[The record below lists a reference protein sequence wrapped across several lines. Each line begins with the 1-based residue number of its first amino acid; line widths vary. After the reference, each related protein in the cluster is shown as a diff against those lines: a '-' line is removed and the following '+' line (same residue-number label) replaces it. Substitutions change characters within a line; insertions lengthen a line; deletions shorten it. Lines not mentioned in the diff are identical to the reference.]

1 MKKKYNLTRTGLL
14 QQSGEGCHLFAFN
27 SMFGPGTAAECIVA
41 SIKITLNVH
50 ASGHCISTVVGCCS
64 RVLEQQFQALALSLE
79 IVAERSLSM
88 SHRSRSKFVVFIRD
102 CRHARPILITLKPP
116 RKHTLL
122 KTLCVSPRFCFRRN
136 EIPLR
141 YPPGLEPWLWL
152 RWQRTDDISF
162 NGDVQGRVQQF
173 QRLL

>member
-1 MKKKYNLTRTGLL
+1 MKKKKYNLTRTGLL

-88 SHRSRSKFVVFIRD
+88 SHHSRGKFVVFIRD
-102 CRHARPILITLKPP
+102 RRHARPISISLKPP

-122 KTLCVSPRFCFRRN
+122 QTLCVSPRFCFRRN
-136 EIPLR
+136 EIPTGFGTVTVT
-141 YPPGLEPWLWL
+141 PM
-152 RWQRTDDISF
+152 T
-162 NGDVQGRVQQF
+162 NN
-173 QRLL
+173 